1 MAIEYVTALNAAR
14 EPVGLIDTAQSII
27 WHSVFFGVGDFEI
40 YTAATPKAIEL
51 LKIGNWI
58 TRGDDVEVGYIEK
71 NEISRNANDGLMIVA
86 SGRFAKS
93 ILDRRHIMRFSASA
107 HQNEATVLSGNV
119 ESAARLLVTNNAISC
134 SWDTRRNVPDLYLG
148 SHSGSTAIILDKNGN
163 PAEKQVSY
171 ENLLTYSDSLLQE
184 YGLGSSIVMNEVDGK
199 LYYVVFSGAD
209 RTTTNTS
216 GNTPV
221 IFSTS
226 FENLSS
232 SKYDDDRTNEKTAA
246 YVGGK
251 GEGLERFYAE
261 LAGSET
267 GLSRRETFVN
277 ASSLSKT
284 YKGDQDQEQEY
295 TDAVYAE
302 MLRQK
307 GKQELL
313 KFRRV
318 ESFSG
323 EIDVTNRQ
331 FVFGRDYALGDL
343 VTMQDDEIDKYANV
357 RITETTEVQDV
368 NGYQVKIKYE

>member
-1 MAIEYVTALNAAR
+1 MAIEYVTALNAER

-40 YTAATPKAIEL
+40 YTAATPKALEL

-93 ILDRRHIMRFSASA
+93 ILDRRHIMRFSAGA

-119 ESAARLLVTNNAISC
+119 ESAARSLVTNNAISC
-134 SWDTRRNVPDLYLG
+134 TWDSRRNIPDLFLG
-148 SHSGSTAIILDKNGN
+148 AHSGSTAVIVDENGN

-171 ENLLTYSDSLLQE
+171 DNLLTYSDSLLQE
-184 YGLGSSIVMNEVDGK
+184 YGLGASIVMNEVDGK
-199 LYYVVFSGAD
+199 LYYLVFSGAD
-209 RTTTNTS
+209 RTMMNVS
-216 GNTPV
+216 GNSPV

-226 FENLSS
+226 FENLTS
-232 SKYDDDRTNEKTAA
+232 SKYDDDRTNEKNVA

-261 LAGSET
+261 LAGTES
-267 GLSRRETFVN
+267 GLARRETFVN

-284 YKGDQDQEQEY
+284 YKDDQDQEQEY

-302 MLRQK
+302 MLRQR

-313 KFRRV
+313 KYERV

-331 FVFGRDYALGDL
+331 FVFGRDYTLGDL
-343 VTMQDDEIDKYANV
+343 VTVQDDEIGKYANV
-357 RITETTEVQDV
+357 RITETTEVQDQ
-368 NGYQVKIKYE
+368 NGYQLKLKYE